1 VAHIACMGVV
11 RIVYATLIGNAEMTI
26 TLGRPRH
33 RWEDNIRLDL
43 RETGW
48 EGMDWINLAQDRD
61 HWQAVLNTVMKLQVS
76 QETGSFLTGCLIITF
91 SRTLLR
97 GVSQ

>member
-1 VAHIACMGVV
+1 LYASPNVIRMIKTRSMRWVAHIACMGVV

-48 EGMDWINLAQDRD
+48 EGMDWIHLAQNRN
-61 HWQAVLNTVMKLQVS
+61 QQQTLMNMVMNLQVP
-76 QETGSFLTGCLIITF
+76 
-91 SRTLLR
+91 
-97 GVSQ
+97 